1 MMAVTQMLNYH
12 LLSVRSFQLLRGVVA
27 MQLVKRDLQVQFFSI
42 FFLFFVIALRL
53 FLYLHAL
60 KEKKGKSKHAFRRHR
75 KFITS
80 AYFPTPAASSL
91 YYKYICTQ

>member
-53 FLYLHAL
+53 FSLFARF
-60 KEKKGKSKHAFRRHR
+60 ERKKGEK
-75 KFITS
+75 
-80 AYFPTPAASSL
+80 
-91 YYKYICTQ
+91 